1 MRGRRL
7 ASALVAG
14 ALLVAVVA
22 VVAARDAG
30 TAVAGGAR
38 VDGYPQRIGFER
50 PSPALPQRPGPL
62 AATLFDND
70 FGTSRPL
77 GVTSRGRLY
86 ELPYGPNVL
95 SPDGRLLLTGQ
106 GDWSDSRI
114 AVHDLS
120 TGEVHVFEDIGQ
132 TIFGTERGE
141 VTHKI
146 DSNGAVLW
154 SPDGSAVLARFAGDG
169 PGGRPRTR
177 LLDVSSGALTDVSGG
192 APAGF
197 LTAAEVVT
205 VGEVVEDGVTTGM
218 VATTTDVVSGATSSL
233 PLRLDGPWRGAAD
246 SSVEASVSP
255 EGTLLLVEAEKG
267 RRPDATLRLF
277 SLADGTELAPRSI
290 RGWDGCSP
298 GWLGDDPVLPTTT
311 RGFRGSLAAGEA
323 LVTAEGTRPLVA
335 VHHRMQSSC
344 LQLSAAALRAGP
356 HRSLL
361 GTSTALWTWYWWQ
374 LLLATSLA
382 LLGIALV
389 ARRWRR
395 RGTTRAETPWS

>member
-1 MRGRRL
+1 M
-7 ASALVAG
+7 
-14 ALLVAVVA
+14 
-22 VVAARDAG
+22 
-30 TAVAGGAR
+30 
-38 VDGYPQRIGFER
+38 
-50 PSPALPQRPGPL
+50 
-62 AATLFDND
+62 
-70 FGTSRPL
+70 
-77 GVTSRGRLY
+77 
-86 ELPYGPNVL
+86 
-95 SPDGRLLLTGQ
+95 
-106 GDWSDSRI
+106 
-114 AVHDLS
+114 
-120 TGEVHVFEDIGQ
+120 
-132 TIFGTERGE
+132 
-141 VTHKI
+141 
-146 DSNGAVLW
+146 
-154 SPDGSAVLARFAGDG
+154 
-169 PGGRPRTR
+169 
-177 LLDVSSGALTDVSGG
+177 
-192 APAGF
+192 
-197 LTAAEVVT
+197 
-205 VGEVVEDGVTTGM
+205 
-218 VATTTDVVSGATSSL
+218 
-233 PLRLDGPWRGAAD
+233 
-246 SSVEASVSP
+246 
-255 EGTLLLVEAEKG
+255 EAEKG